1 MPELDPW
8 LAANDLFLLLS
19 VSIYLG
25 TGVSL
30 VLFQYPQ
37 ADKLTPDNYYNQF
50 VPQVTV
56 ATKFF
61 TVLSTLMLFSAGL
74 MIGFEPVNWERIFPS
89 IVEAAIVA
97 ATVLAVFWELPINKK
112 MAAHITDQGALDAI
126 LAEWMKINWIRFSLW
141 CVQWV
146 GMVVWLGV
154 KLT

>member
-1 MPELDPW
+1 MAELNPW
-8 LAANDLFLLLS
+8 LVANNLFLLLC

-37 ADKLTPDNYYNQF
+37 ADKLTPDNYYDQF

-61 TVLSTLMLFSAGL
+61 TVLSTLMLISVAL
-74 MIGFEPVNWERIFPS
+74 MIGFEPVNWERIFPA
-89 IVEAAIVA
+89 IVGAAIVA
-97 ATVLAVFWELPINKK
+97 ATVLAVFWELPLNKK
-112 MAAHITDQGALDAI
+112 MAAHIKDQATLDAV
-126 LAEWMKINWIRFSLW
+126 LDEWMKINWIRFSLW
-141 CVQWV
+141 SVQWL